1 MPGSPDS
8 GRSHQSQAPSIQ
20 WRFAEGTVAARGIMQ
35 NERVRHI
42 MTESVL
48 SIGIHEPVTE
58 VLRLFASHPVHHL
71 PVVDES
77 GLKGMLSSADVLKLE
92 HFVPK
97 FGSQASAAVSNDR
110 FRIATMMRQPVI
122 TASLDDTIADAA
134 SRMVTHGIHA
144 LPVVND
150 DNRLLGIVTTTDI
163 MQAILH
169 GIGLKSAPV
178 RDSANRKPS
187 ELQMRRAIESA
198 ESVVLNGADTD
209 GVAAS
214 MLYLRERNALLE
226 ELREKVARYLRGG
239 QEERLHTVLLKDI
252 DRLEQQAE
260 LSMQL

>member
-1 MPGSPDS
+1 
-8 GRSHQSQAPSIQ
+8 
-20 WRFAEGTVAARGIMQ
+20 
-35 NERVRHI
+35 
-42 MTESVL
+42 
-48 SIGIHEPVTE
+48 
-58 VLRLFASHPVHHL
+58 VHHL

-92 HFVPK
+92 YFVPK
-97 FGSQASAAVSNDR
+97 SGSQASAALLNDR
-110 FRIATMMRQPVI
+110 FRIDTMMRRPVI

-150 DNRLLGIVTTTDI
+150 DNHLLGIVTTTDI

-169 GIGLKSAPV
+169 GIGLKSAPI
-178 RDSANRKPS
+178 RDGAKRKPT

-198 ESVVLNGADTD
+198 EFEVLNGADTN

-226 ELREKVARYLRGG
+226 ELRANLARYLRGG
-239 QEERLHTVLLKDI
+239 QDERLHAHLLKDI
-252 DRLEQQAE
+252 DRLGQQAD
-260 LSMQL
+260 LSMRL